1 MTPSGLTDEQLALT
15 VNPTYTQDSV
25 ATVSKNL
32 IWSNFNTQF
41 NAITANMRKR
51 LVACVV
57 KLRLFLPL
65 RKMREFVV
73 KRDHWRNRTKSSSGL
88 SNVSDCLELSLS

>member
-41 NAITANMRKR
+41 NAITANLEKKEAFRY
-51 LVACVV
+51 
-57 KLRLFLPL
+57 
-65 RKMREFVV
+65 
-73 KRDHWRNRTKSSSGL
+73 SGVQ
-88 SNVSDCLELSLS
+88 NNKTT